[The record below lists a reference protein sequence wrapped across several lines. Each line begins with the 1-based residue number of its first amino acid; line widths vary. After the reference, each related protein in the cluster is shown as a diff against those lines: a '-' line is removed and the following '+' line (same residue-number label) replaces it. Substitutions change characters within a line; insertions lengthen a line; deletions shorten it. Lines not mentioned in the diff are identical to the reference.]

1 MEVRAGSRGPPPTA
15 QVRKT
20 VTIVFADLA
29 GSTSVGERLD
39 PEALRDLQ
47 TRYFDAMRRALE
59 RHGGTVEKYIGDA
72 VMAVFG
78 IPVLH
83 EDDALRA
90 VRAAVEMRDAMA
102 DLNRELERDLGVGL
116 ELRVGINTGEVA
128 GADGAASGH
137 GFVSG
142 DAVNTAARL
151 QSEAPPGGI
160 VLGAQTRRLVEGSA
174 RLRPHGPVTVK
185 GKRRPLRVWQ
195 VDRLVEASGRF
206 TRGSAVP
213 LVGRR
218 GELRMLATRFRR
230 AAERE
235 RCVLVTAVGP
245 AGIGK
250 SRLLREFAA
259 AVEADATVVVGRCLP
274 YGEGITYWPLI
285 EIVNELAGET
295 GVPAL
300 EGLLADD
307 SQPEVVASRVAAAA
321 GRSRASATEA
331 DVQWAVRRLFE
342 AMARQ
347 RPLVVVFDDIH
358 WAEPAMLDLIEQVA
372 GSATG
377 PILIACLA
385 RGDLLERRPGWA
397 LAGGRGSIIRLDPLS
412 DTDSARLLGRLAKRR
427 RAKVRRDEV
436 MYAAEGN
443 PLFLEQLVA
452 MRADD
457 PGVRTPPTIQAL
469 LAARIDA
476 LPARDRRVIEA
487 AAIEGRGF
495 HRGAVRALVEQ
506 KRSVDAAL
514 SALVDRELI
523 HPDRAELPGETG
535 YRFTHILVR
544 DAAYDLLPKRRRADL
559 HVAYAD
565 WLLGRPERGSA
576 ADEIVG
582 YHLEQAYEY
591 RSQLGRA
598 GDDRHSAL
606 AARASAQLSVAGRR
620 ALSSGDRGG
629 ASNLL
634 ERAAALRSGT
644 DPDRPALLID
654 LGCVHREQGRFRE
667 SEAVLREARSLAID
681 AGNGA
686 LEARAQVARL
696 LSRLQVDPDAVARLV
711 RRQGD
716 ALERALTA
724 AEDHAGLAQ
733 LWNIRALLWWIK
745 AQSGEAER
753 AWRRGADEA
762 LQAADERLFA
772 DLLGWEASSTAVGP
786 TPVETAIVRC
796 GEICATL
803 RNDPWAEA
811 LALQPLASLHA
822 MRGEFDTAFGL
833 LDQSAA
839 TLAGFAPT
847 VDAAVSHAEVFVAVL
862 VGDLER
868 AERHLRAGRR
878 QLEDMGERAV
888 LASTEGHLAQVLLMT
903 GREREA
909 DRVARRCAALA
920 TEDDASPQVAWRQ
933 VRARVLA
940 NRGQTG
946 RALELAREAVAIV
959 LTTDHLNEQ
968 ADVMADLALVH
979 EAAGSANDA
988 ASALATAVEIYET
1001 KGNTVRAGEARS
1013 RLARPVSV

>member
-1 MEVRAGSRGPPPTA
+1 
-15 QVRKT
+15 
-20 VTIVFADLA
+20 
-29 GSTSVGERLD
+29 
-39 PEALRDLQ
+39 
-47 TRYFDAMRRALE
+47 
-59 RHGGTVEKYIGDA
+59 
-72 VMAVFG
+72 
-78 IPVLH
+78 
-83 EDDALRA
+83 
-90 VRAAVEMRDAMA
+90 
-102 DLNRELERDLGVGL
+102 
-116 ELRVGINTGEVA
+116 
-128 GADGAASGH
+128 
-137 GFVSG
+137 
-142 DAVNTAARL
+142 
-151 QSEAPPGGI
+151 
-160 VLGAQTRRLVEGSA
+160 
-174 RLRPHGPVTVK
+174 
-185 GKRRPLRVWQ
+185 
-195 VDRLVEASGRF
+195 
-206 TRGSAVP
+206 
-213 LVGRR
+213 
-218 GELRMLATRFRR
+218 
-230 AAERE
+230 
-235 RCVLVTAVGP
+235 
-245 AGIGK
+245 
-250 SRLLREFAA
+250 
-259 AVEADATVVVGRCLP
+259 
-274 YGEGITYWPLI
+274 
-285 EIVNELAGET
+285 
-295 GVPAL
+295 
-300 EGLLADD
+300 
-307 SQPEVVASRVAAAA
+307 
-321 GRSRASATEA
+321 
-331 DVQWAVRRLFE
+331 VQWAVRRLFE

-347 RPLVVVFDDIH
+347 QPLVVVFDDIH

-598 GDDRHSAL
+598 GDDRHSDL

-634 ERAAALRSGT
+634 ERAVVLRT
-644 DPDRPALLID
+644 RPDPERPALLID
-654 LGCVHREQGRFRE
+654 LGGVYRERGLFRE

-681 AGNGA
+681 AGDRS

-696 LSRLQVDPDAVARLV
+696 LSRLQVDPDAVARLM

-716 ALERALTA
+716 ALERSLEA
-724 AEDHAGLAQ
+724 AGDHTGLAQ

-762 LQAADERLFA
+762 LLAADERLFA
-772 DLLGWEASSTAVGP
+772 DLLGWEATSTAVGP
-786 TPVETAIVRC
+786 TPVGAAIVRC
-796 GEICATL
+796 TEIRAIL
-803 RNDPWAEA
+803 KRDPWAEA

-822 MRGEFDTAFGL
+822 MRGEFDEAFAL
-833 LDQSAA
+833 LDESAA

-847 VDAAVSHAEVFVAVL
+847 VDAAVSHPEVFVAVL
-862 VGDLER
+862 AGDLDR
-868 AERHLRAGRR
+868 AERHLRLGRR
-878 QLEDMGERAV
+878 LLERMGERAV
-888 LASTEGHLAQVLLMT
+888 LASTESYLAQVALLA
-903 GREREA
+903 GRAAEA
-909 DRVARRCAALA
+909 DRLARRCAALA
-920 TEDDASPQVAWRQ
+920 TEDDAWAQVAWRQ

-940 NRGQTG
+940 GRGQTH
-946 RALELAREAVAIV
+946 RALELARHAVEIAM
-959 LTTDHLNEQ
+959 TTDHLNTQ
-968 ADVMADLALVH
+968 ADALVDLAFVAD
-979 EAAGSANDA
+979 AAGLSDEAVA
-988 ASALATAVEIYET
+988 AISQAIEIYEA
-1001 KGNTVRAGEARS
+1001 KGNTVRAREARAALT
-1013 RLARPVSV
+1013 RHVRV

>member
-1 MEVRAGSRGPPPTA
+1 MEVRAGSRGPPSAA

-47 TRYFDAMRRALE
+47 TRYFHTMRRALE

-102 DLNRELERDLGVGL
+102 ELNRELERDLGVGL

-128 GADGAASGH
+128 GSDGESGH

-160 VLGAQTRRLVEGSA
+160 VLGAPTRRLVEGA
-174 RLRPHGPVTVK
+174 VRLRSHGVVEVK
-185 GKRRPLRVWQ
+185 GKRRPIRVWQ
-195 VDRLVEASGRF
+195 VDRLLDRSGRF

-218 GELRMLATRFRR
+218 AELRALGTRFRR
-230 AAERE
+230 AVERE

-259 AVEADATVVVGRCLP
+259 GVEADATVVVGRCLP

-285 EIVNELAGET
+285 EIVNDLAGVT

-300 EGLLADD
+300 EGLLTDD
-307 SQPEVVASRVAAAA
+307 SQPEVVASRVATAA
-321 GRSRASATEA
+321 GRGRAAATEA

-342 AMARQ
+342 AMAR
-347 RPLVVVFDDIH
+347 RKPLVVVFDDIH
-358 WAEPAMLDLIEQVA
+358 WAEPAMLDLIEHVA
-372 GSATG
+372 AQATG

-385 RGDLLERRPGWA
+385 RGDLLERRAGWA
-397 LAGGRGSIIRLDPLS
+397 SAGGRGSIIRLEPLS
-412 DTDSARLLGRLAKRR
+412 DTDSARLLGRLAERR
-427 RAKVRRDEV
+427 RAKVRREEV

-476 LPARDRRVIEA
+476 LPARERRVIEA
-487 AAIEGRGF
+487 ASIEGRGF
-495 HRGAVRALVEQ
+495 HRGAVRALVDQ

-514 SALVDRELI
+514 AALVERELI
-523 HPDRAELPGETG
+523 RPDRAELPGETG

-559 HVAYAD
+559 HVAYGH
-565 WLLGRPERGSA
+565 WLLGRADRGNA
-576 ADEIVG
+576 VDEIVG
-582 YHLEQAYEY
+582 YHFEQAFEY

-598 GDDRHSAL
+598 GDERHREL
-606 AARASAQLSVAGRR
+606 AARASGHLSGAGRR
-620 ALSSGDRGG
+620 ALSAGDRGG

-634 ERAAALRSGT
+634 ERAVALRPRP
-644 DPDRPALLID
+644 DPERPALLID
-654 LGCVHREQGRFRE
+654 LGGVYREQGRFRE
-667 SEAVLREARSLAID
+667 SESALREARSLAID
-681 AGNGA
+681 VGDRPQ
-686 LEARAQVARL
+686 EARAQVARL
-696 LSRLQVDPDAVARLV
+696 LSRLQVDPDGVARLM
-711 RRQGD
+711 RRHGD
-716 ALERALTA
+716 ALERSLGA
-724 AEDHAGLAQ
+724 AGDHAGLAQ

-745 AQSGEAER
+745 CQSGEAER

-762 LQAADERLFA
+762 LLAADERLFA
-772 DLLGWEASSTAVGP
+772 DLIGWEASSMAIGP

-803 RNDPWAEA
+803 RSEPWAAA

-822 MRGEFDTAFGL
+822 MRGEFDQAFSL
-833 LDQSAA
+833 LDESAA

-847 VDAAVSHAEVFVAVL
+847 VDAAVSHPEVFVAIL
-862 VGDLER
+862 AGDLDR
-868 AERHLRAGRR
+868 AERHLRKGRR
-878 QLEDMGERAV
+878 ALEEMGERAV
-888 LASTEGHLAQVLLMT
+888 LASTEGYLAQVALLA
-903 GREREA
+903 GRESDA
-909 DRVARRCAALA
+909 DRIARRCASLA
-920 TEDDASPQVAWRQ
+920 TDDDAWAQVVWRQ

-940 NRGQTG
+940 SRG
-946 RALELAREAVAIV
+946 RARPALELAREAVEVAM
-959 LTTDHLNEQ
+959 TTDHLNTQ
-968 ADVMADLALVH
+968 ADALVDLALVH
-979 EAAGSANDA
+979 EAIGSAESAGRALSDA
-988 ASALATAVEIYET
+988 IAIYRV
-1001 KGNTVRAGEARS
+1001 KGNVVRAREAQGL
-1013 RLARPVSV
+1013 LARPVSV

>member
-1 MEVRAGSRGPPPTA
+1 MEVRAESRGPPATA

-160 VLGAQTRRLVEGSA
+160 VVGVQTRRLVEGAA

-195 VDRLVEASGRF
+195 VDRLVDAGGRF

-230 AAERE
+230 AAERK

-307 SQPEVVASRVAAAA
+307 SRPEVVASRVAAAA

-347 RPLVVVFDDIH
+347 QPLVVVFDDIH

-377 PILIACLA
+377 PILISCLA

-544 DAAYDLLPKRRRADL
+544 DAAYDLLPKRRRVDL

-598 GDDRHSAL
+598 GDDRHSDL

-620 ALSSGDRGG
+620 ALSTGDRSG

-654 LGCVHREQGRFRE
+654 LGCVHREQGHFRE

-696 LSRLQVDPDAVARLV
+696 LSRLQVDPDGVARLM

-716 ALERALTA
+716 ALERALAT

-762 LQAADERLFA
+762 LLAADERLFA
-772 DLLGWEASSTAVGP
+772 DLIGWEASSTAVGP

-822 MRGEFDTAFGL
+822 MRGEFDKAFAL

-847 VDAAVSHAEVFVAVL
+847 VDAAVSHPEVFVAVL
-862 VGDLER
+862 AGDLDR
-868 AERHLRAGRR
+868 AERHLRSGRR
-878 QLEDMGERAV
+878 LLEQMGERAV
-888 LASTEGHLAQVLLMT
+888 LASTESYLAQVTLLT
-903 GREREA
+903 GRAAEA
-909 DRVARRCAALA
+909 DRLARRCASLA
-920 TEDDASPQVAWRQ
+920 TEDDAWAQAAWRQ

-940 NRGQTG
+940 GRGQAQ
-946 RALELAREAVAIV
+946 RALEYARQAVEIAM
-959 LTTDHLNEQ
+959 TTDHLNTQ
-968 ADVMADLALVH
+968 ADSLVDLAFVLD
-979 EAAGSANDA
+979 AAGLSDEAV
-988 ASALATAVEIYET
+988 ASHERAIEIYEA
-1001 KGNTVRAGEARS
+1001 KGNSVRAREARGALT
-1013 RLARPVSV
+1013 RRVRV

>member
-1 MEVRAGSRGPPPTA
+1 MDARAGSRGPPPAA

-102 DLNRELERDLGVGL
+102 GLNHELERDLGVGL

-128 GADGAASGH
+128 AADGADGH
-137 GFVSG
+137 GFVTG

-160 VLGAQTRRLVEGSA
+160 VVGAQTRRLVEGAA

-195 VDRLVEASGRF
+195 VDRLVDSSGRF

-213 LVGRR
+213 LVDRR
-218 GELRMLATRFRR
+218 AALRMLGTRFRR

-259 AVEADATVVVGRCLP
+259 GVEDEATVVVGRCLP

-285 EIVNELAGET
+285 EIVNDLAGET
-295 GVPAL
+295 GVPAI

-307 SQPEVVASRVAAAA
+307 SQPEAVASRVAAVA
-321 GRSRASATEA
+321 GHSRTSATEP

-358 WAEPAMLDLIEQVA
+358 WAEPAMLDLIEHVA
-372 GSATG
+372 ANATG
-377 PILIACLA
+377 PILVACLT
-385 RGDLLERRPGWA
+385 RGDLLERRPEWA
-397 LAGGRGSIIRLDPLS
+397 AAGGRGSIIRLEPLS
-412 DTDSARLLGRLAKRR
+412 DTDSGRLLGRLAARR
-427 RAKVRRDEV
+427 RAKVRREEV

-476 LPARDRRVIEA
+476 LPERDRRVIEA

-495 HRGAVRALVEQ
+495 HRGAVRALVDQ

-523 HPDRAELPGETG
+523 HPDRSELPGETG

-544 DAAYDLLPKRRRADL
+544 DAAYDLLPKRRRAEL

-565 WLLGRPERGSA
+565 WLRGRAVRGSA

-598 GDDRHSAL
+598 GDDRHRDL
-606 AARASAQLSVAGRR
+606 AAQASAHLSHAGRR
-620 ALSSGDRGG
+620 ALSTGDRGG

-634 ERAAALRSGT
+634 ERAVALRPRP
-644 DPDRPALLID
+644 DPERPALLID
-654 LGCVHREQGRFRE
+654 LGGVYREQGRFRE
-667 SEAVLREARSLAID
+667 SESVLREARSLAVD
-681 AGNGA
+681 AGDPA

-696 LSRLQVDPDAVARLV
+696 VSRLQVDPDAVGRLL
-711 RRQGD
+711 RRRGD
-716 ALERALTA
+716 GLERALEEA
-724 AEDHAGLAQ
+724 ADHGGLAQ
-733 LWNIRALLWWIK
+733 LWHVRALLWWIK
-745 AQSGEAER
+745 CQSGEAER
-753 AWRRGADEA
+753 AWRRAADEA
-762 LQAADERLFA
+762 MQAADERLFA
-772 DLLGWEASSTAVGP
+772 DLIGWEATSTAVGP
-786 TPVETAIVRC
+786 TPVDTAIVRC
-796 GEICATL
+796 TEIRAIL
-803 RNDPWAEA
+803 KQDPWAEA

-822 MRGEFDTAFGL
+822 MRGEFDEAFAL
-833 LDQSAA
+833 LDESAA
-839 TLAGFAPT
+839 TLAGFGPT
-847 VDAAVSHAEVFVAVL
+847 VDAAVSHPEVFVAVL
-862 VGDLER
+862 AGDLDR
-868 AERHLRAGRR
+868 AERHLRTGRR
-878 QLEDMGERAV
+878 LLEQMGERAV
-888 LASTEGHLAQVLLMT
+888 LASTESYLAQVALLS
-903 GREREA
+903 GRAAEA
-909 DRVARRCAALA
+909 DRLARRCAALA
-920 TEDDASPQVAWRQ
+920 TEDDAWAQVAWRQ

-940 NRGQTG
+940 GRGQTR
-946 RALELAREAVAIV
+946 RALEYARQAVDIAM
-959 LTTDHLNEQ
+959 TTDHLNTLG
-968 ADVMADLALVH
+968 DSLADLAVVL
-979 EAAGSANDA
+979 EAAGSHDEA
-988 ASALATAVEIYET
+988 AEALNRAIAVYEA
-1001 KGNTVRAGEARS
+1001 KGNIVRAREARG
-1013 RLARPVSV
+1013 RLTRPVGV

>member
-1 MEVRAGSRGPPPTA
+1 MEARAGSRGPPPTA

-102 DLNRELERDLGVGL
+102 GLNRELERDLGVGL

-128 GADGAASGH
+128 AADGADGH
-137 GFVSG
+137 GFVTG

-160 VLGAQTRRLVEGSA
+160 VVGAQTRRLVEGAA

-195 VDRLVEASGRF
+195 VDRLLEPGGRF

-213 LVGRR
+213 LVDRR
-218 GELRMLATRFRR
+218 AALRMLATRFRR
-230 AAERE
+230 ATERE

-250 SRLLREFAA
+250 SRLLREFAG
-259 AVEADATVVVGRCLP
+259 AVEAEATVVVGRCLP

-295 GVPAL
+295 GVPAI

-307 SQPEVVASRVAAAA
+307 SQPEAVASRVAAAA
-321 GRSRASATEA
+321 GRGRTSATEP

-358 WAEPAMLDLIEQVA
+358 WAEPAMLDLIEHIA
-372 GSATG
+372 ANATG
-377 PILIACLA
+377 RILVACLA
-385 RGDLLERRPGWA
+385 RGDLLERRPTWA
-397 LAGGRGSIIRLDPLS
+397 AAGGRGSIIRLEPLS
-412 DTDSARLLGRLAKRR
+412 DTDSGRLLGKLAARR

-476 LPARDRRVIEA
+476 LPQRERRVIEA

-495 HRGAVRALVEQ
+495 HRGAVRALVDQ

-523 HPDRAELPGETG
+523 HPDRSELPGETG

-544 DAAYDLLPKRRRADL
+544 DAAYDLLPKRRRAEL

-565 WLLGRPERGSA
+565 WLLGRAERGSA

-598 GDDRHSAL
+598 GDDRHRDL
-606 AARASAQLSVAGRR
+606 AAQASAHLSHAGRR
-620 ALSSGDRGG
+620 ALSMGDRGG

-634 ERAAALRSGT
+634 ERAVALRPRP
-644 DPDRPALLID
+644 DPERPALLID
-654 LGCVHREQGRFRE
+654 LGGVYREQGRFRE
-667 SEAVLREARSLAID
+667 SESVLREARSLAVD
-681 AGNGA
+681 AGDPA

-696 LSRLQVDPDAVARLV
+696 LSRLQVDPDAVARSM

-716 ALERALTA
+716 SLERSLERVT
-724 AEDHAGLAQ
+724 DHGGLAQ
-733 LWNIRALLWWIK
+733 LWHVRALLWWIK
-745 AQSGEAER
+745 CQSGEAER
-753 AWRRGADEA
+753 SWRRAADEA
-762 LQAADERLFA
+762 MQAGDERLFA
-772 DLLGWEASSTAVGP
+772 DLIGWEATSTAVGP
-786 TPVETAIVRC
+786 TPVDTAIVRC
-796 GEICATL
+796 SEIRAIL
-803 RNDPWAEA
+803 KQDPWAEA

-822 MRGEFDTAFGL
+822 MRGEFREAFAL
-833 LDQSAA
+833 LDDSAA
-839 TLAGFAPT
+839 TLAGFGPT
-847 VDAAVSHAEVFVAVL
+847 VDAAVSHPEVFVAVL
-862 VGDLER
+862 AGDLDR
-868 AERHLRAGRR
+868 AERHLRTGRR
-878 QLEDMGERAV
+878 LLEQMGERAV
-888 LASTEGHLAQVLLMT
+888 LASTESYLAQVALLS
-903 GREREA
+903 GRAAEA
-909 DRVARRCAALA
+909 DRLARRCAALA
-920 TEDDASPQVAWRQ
+920 TEDDAWAQVAWRQ

-940 NRGQTG
+940 GRGQTT
-946 RALELAREAVAIV
+946 RALEFARQAVDIGMK
-959 LTTDHLNEQ
+959 TDHLNTLGD
-968 ADVMADLALVH
+968 ALADLAAVL
-979 EAAGSANDA
+979 EAAGSHDE
-988 ASALATAVEIYET
+988 ATAALTRAIETYEA
-1001 KGNTVRAGEARS
+1001 KGNIVRAREARG
-1013 RLARPVSV
+1013 RLTRPLGV

>member
-1 MEVRAGSRGPPPTA
+1 
-15 QVRKT
+15 VRKT

-29 GSTSVGERLD
+29 GSTDVGERLD

-90 VRAAVEMRDAMA
+90 VRAAVEMSDSMA
-102 DLNRELERDLGVGL
+102 GLNRELEHDLGVGL

-128 GADGAASGH
+128 GIDGVAGH

-142 DAVNTAARL
+142 DAVNTAFRL
-151 QSEAPPGGI
+151 QSAAPPGG
-160 VLGAQTRRLVEGSA
+160 VVVDLRTRRLVQGA
-174 RLRPHGPVTVK
+174 VRLRSHGLVEVK
-185 GKRRPLRVWQ
+185 GKRRPVRIWQ
-195 VDRLVEASGRF
+195 VERLLDTSGRF
-206 TRGSAVP
+206 TQGSAVP

-218 GELRMLATRFRR
+218 AELRMLATRFRR
-230 AAERE
+230 AAERD

-259 AVEADATVVVGRCLP
+259 EVDAEATVVVGRCLP

-285 EIVNELAGET
+285 EIVNDLTGPA
-295 GVPAL
+295 GVPAI
-300 EGLLADD
+300 ESLLAGD

-321 GRSRASATEA
+321 GRVRASATEA

-342 AMARQ
+342 AMARRQ
-347 RPLVVVFDDIH
+347 PLVVVFDDIH
-358 WAEPAMLDLIEQVA
+358 WAEPAMLDLIEHVA
-372 GSATG
+372 ANAAG

-385 RGDLLERRPGWA
+385 RGDLLARRPGWA
-397 LAGGRGSIIRLDPLS
+397 AAGGRGSIIRLEPLS
-412 DTDSARLLGRLAKRR
+412 DTDSARLLGRLATRR
-427 RAKVRRDEV
+427 RAKVRREEV

-476 LPARDRRVIEA
+476 LPPRERRVIEA

-495 HRGAVRALVEQ
+495 HRGAVRGLVDQ

-514 SALVDRELI
+514 AALVDRELI
-523 HPDRAELPGETG
+523 RADRSELPGETG

-565 WLLGRPERGSA
+565 WLLGRAERGSA
-576 ADEIVG
+576 SEEIVG
-582 YHLEQAYEY
+582 YHLEQAYQY
-591 RSQLGRA
+591 RSQLGRV
-598 GDDRHSAL
+598 GDERHRDL
-606 AARASAQLSVAGRR
+606 AARASTHLSDAGRR
-620 ALSSGDRGG
+620 ALSTGDRGG

-634 ERAAALRSGT
+634 ERAVALRARA
-644 DPDRPALLID
+644 DPDRPAMLLD
-654 LGCVHREQGRFRE
+654 LGGVYREQGRFRE
-667 SEAVLREARSLAID
+667 SESAFREARALATD
-681 AGNGA
+681 MGDGQ

-696 LSRLQVDPDAVARLV
+696 LSRIQVDPDSVARSM
-711 RRQGD
+711 RRQSET
-716 ALERALTA
+716 LERALEA
-724 AEDHAGLAQ
+724 GGDHGGLAQ
-733 LWNIRALLWWIK
+733 LWHVRALLWWIK
-745 AQSGEAER
+745 CQSAEAER
-753 AWRRGADEA
+753 AWRRAADEA
-762 LQAADERLFA
+762 LLAGDERMLSDA
-772 DLLGWEASSTAVGP
+772 VGWEATSVAVGP
-786 TPVETAIVRC
+786 MPVDAAIVRC
-796 GEICATL
+796 EEIRAIL
-803 RNDPWAEA
+803 GGDPWAEA

-822 MRGEFDTAFGL
+822 MRGDFPVAFGL
-833 LDQSAA
+833 LDESAA

-847 VDAAVSHAEVFVAVL
+847 VDAAVSHPEVFVAVL
-862 VGDLER
+862 ANDTER

-878 QLEDMGERAV
+878 VLERMGERAV
-888 LASTEGHLAQVLLMT
+888 LASTESYLAQVLLT
-903 GREREA
+903 AGRDAEA
-909 DRVARRCAALA
+909 DRLARHCAELA
-920 TEDDASPQVAWRQ
+920 SEDDAWAQTAWRQ

-940 NRGQTG
+940 RKGRTR
-946 RALELAREAVAIV
+946 RALELVHEAVDVAM
-959 LTTDHLNEQ
+959 TTDHLNLQ
-968 ADVMADLALVH
+968 GDAFVDLAIVQ
-979 EAAGSANDA
+979 AAAESPNS
-988 ASALATAVEIYET
+988 ASAMYSALEIYEA
-1001 KGNTVRAGEARS
+1001 KGNSVRAEEVRG
-1013 RLARPVSV
+1013 LLTRPVGV

>member
-1 MEVRAGSRGPPPTA
+1 MDDRAGSRGTPSTA

-29 GSTSVGERLD
+29 GSTSMGERLD

-78 IPVLH
+78 IPILH

-128 GADGAASGH
+128 GGDGGAGH

-151 QSEAPPGGI
+151 QSEAPPGGV
-160 VLGAQTRRLVEGSA
+160 VLGAPTRRLVEGA
-174 RLRPHGPVTVK
+174 VRLRSHGAVEVK

-195 VDRLVEASGRF
+195 VERLLDTSGRF
-206 TRGSAVP
+206 SGGAAVP

-218 GELRMLATRFRR
+218 AELRMLGTRFKR
-230 AAERE
+230 AVERG

-259 AVEADATVVVGRCLP
+259 GVEGDATVVVGRCLP

-285 EIVNELAGET
+285 EIVNELAGTT
-295 GVPAL
+295 GIPAI
-300 EGLLADD
+300 EGLLAGD
-307 SQPEVVASRVAAAA
+307 SQPDVVASRVASAA
-321 GRSRASATEA
+321 GRSRAAATEA

-342 AMARQ
+342 ALAR
-347 RPLVVVFDDIH
+347 RGPLVVIFDDIH
-358 WAEPAMLDLIEQVA
+358 WAEPAMLDLIEHVA
-372 GSATG
+372 AQAAG
-377 PILIACLA
+377 PILIVCLA
-385 RGDLLERRPGWA
+385 RGDLLERRAGWA
-397 LAGGRGSIIRLDPLS
+397 SAGGRGSVIRLEPLS
-412 DTDSARLLGRLAKRR
+412 DTDSARLLGRLAARR
-427 RAKVRRDEV
+427 RAKVRREEV

-476 LPARDRRVIEA
+476 LPARERRVIEA

-495 HRGAVRALVEQ
+495 HREAVRALVDQ
-506 KRSVDAAL
+506 RRSVDAAL
-514 SALVDRELI
+514 AALVDRELI
-523 HPDRAELPGETG
+523 RPDRAEVPGETG

-565 WLLGRPERGSA
+565 WLRGRPNRGSA
-576 ADEIVG
+576 VDEIAG

-598 GDDRHSAL
+598 GDERNREL
-606 AARASAQLSVAGRR
+606 AARASGHLSDAGRR
-620 ALSSGDRGG
+620 ALAAADRGG

-634 ERAAALRSGT
+634 ERAVALRRRS
-644 DPDRPALLID
+644 DPERPGLLID
-654 LGCVHREQGRFRE
+654 LGGVYREQGRFRE
-667 SEAVLREARSLAID
+667 SEAALREARSLAID
-681 AGNGA
+681 AGDGP

-696 LSRLQVDPDAVARLV
+696 LSRLQVEPDAVARLT
-711 RRQGD
+711 RRQGE
-716 ALERALTA
+716 ALERSLEA
-724 AEDHAGLAQ
+724 AGDHGGLAQ
-733 LWNIRALLWWIK
+733 LAHVRALLWWIK
-745 AQSGEAER
+745 AQSAEAER
-753 AWRRGADEA
+753 AWRRAADEA
-762 LQAADERLFA
+762 LLAGDERMLSDA
-772 DLLGWEASSTAVGP
+772 VGWEAASVAVGP
-786 TPVETAIVRC
+786 MPVDAAIVRC
-796 GEICATL
+796 EEIRAIL
-803 RNDPWAEA
+803 KGDPWAEA

-822 MRGEFDTAFGL
+822 MRGEFAVAFAL
-833 LDQSAA
+833 LDESSE
-839 TLAGFAPT
+839 TLSGFAPT
-847 VDAAVSHAEVFVAVL
+847 VDAAVSHPEVFVAML
-862 VGDLER
+862 AGDLER

-878 QLEDMGERAV
+878 LLEEMGERAV
-888 LASTEGHLAQVLLMT
+888 LASTESYLAQVLLAA
-903 GREREA
+903 GRDAEA
-909 DRVARRCAALA
+909 DRLARRCAALA
-920 TEDDASPQVAWRQ
+920 TDDDAWPQVAWRQ

-940 NRGQTG
+940 RRGQTR
-946 RALELAREAVAIV
+946 RALELAHEAVEVAM
-959 LTTDHLNEQ
+959 TTDHLNLQ
-968 ADVMADLALVH
+968 GDALVDLALVQA
-979 EAAGSANDA
+979 AAGSAEPEA
-988 ASALATAVEIYET
+988 ALAAALEIYEA
-1001 KGNTVRAGEARS
+1001 KGNIVRGREARR
-1013 RLARPVSV
+1013 RLTRPVSV